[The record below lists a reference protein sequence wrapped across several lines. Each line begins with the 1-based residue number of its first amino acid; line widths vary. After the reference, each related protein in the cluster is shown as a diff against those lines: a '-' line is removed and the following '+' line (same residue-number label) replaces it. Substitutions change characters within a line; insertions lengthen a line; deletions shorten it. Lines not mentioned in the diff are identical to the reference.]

1 MKACI
6 FHQNKT
12 YEPHLWSGL
21 PLNRGL
27 FFGESPF
34 TSIKLVDGVYLAK
47 NHHFKRLERSLEF
60 LFQEDFKNYRSE
72 IEKALNELHE
82 EEGEYYFRITFTKTL
97 EGNIDYFIYKLPYEN
112 REEELIL
119 NKSKVIRGKTNI
131 PNFLKV
137 GSYLEYTLE
146 LKERTEFNE
155 FVYFNHE
162 GHLLECGTSNIFL
175 LQNGVV
181 LTPALIPGILDGVTR
196 SLLLEFLRRENIA
209 VNETT
214 LFESDLLSSSE
225 IWLTNSMKGF
235 RAIKKYSDKEYSS
248 EVCSKIQ
255 KGFNKFVSE
264 YE

>member
-1 MKACI
+1 VKACI
-6 FHQNKT
+6 FHQNHT
-12 YEPHLWSGL
+12 YEPHLWHGVS
-21 PLNRGL
+21 LNRGM

-34 TSIKLVDGVYLAK
+34 TTLKLIAGKFQAMS
-47 NHHFKRLERSLEF
+47 HHFKRLEKSLEF
-60 LFQEDFKNYRSE
+60 LFNAEFKVYRPS
-72 IEKALNELHE
+72 IENALNKLHE
-82 EEGEYYFRITFTKTL
+82 TEGEYYFRITFTKTL
-97 EGNIDYFIYKLPYEN
+97 NDEIDFFIYKLPYEN
-112 REEELIL
+112 VEGDLFLE
-119 NKSKVIRGKTNI
+119 KSNVIKGRTNI

-137 GSYLEYTLE
+137 GNYLEYTLE
-146 LKERTEFNE
+146 LKERSEFNE

-162 GHLLECGTSNIFL
+162 EHLLECGTSNIFL

-196 SLLLEFLRRENIA
+196 SLLLEFLREENIA

-214 LFESDLLSSSE
+214 LFEKDLLTSSE

-235 RAIKKYSDKEYSS
+235 RAIKKYSNKEYSN

-255 KGFNKFVSE
+255 AGFSHFVSE